1 MCWRGLRGDE
11 TEIGNVLIW
20 IKGLNVYM
28 LRYFV
33 TRAAVIVRW
42 PCIYVVIYALFLAMD
57 WQN

>member
-1 MCWRGLRGDE
+1 
-11 TEIGNVLIW
+11 
-20 IKGLNVYM
+20 M

>member
-1 MCWRGLRGDE
+1 
-11 TEIGNVLIW
+11 
-20 IKGLNVYM
+20 M

-57 WQN
+57 WQNSEICAKIQIKDILHCLKINKSCTGG